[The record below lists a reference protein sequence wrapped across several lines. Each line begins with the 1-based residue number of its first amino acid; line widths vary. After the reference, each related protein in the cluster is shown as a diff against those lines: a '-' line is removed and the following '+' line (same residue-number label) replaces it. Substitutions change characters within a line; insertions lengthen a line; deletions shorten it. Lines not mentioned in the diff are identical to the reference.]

1 MKGNKI
7 IATLVVLAMLL
18 STLVVLNQLNIV
30 NQASA
35 QPGVDEWGDATT
47 DLEYG
52 VSYSSVLRQFIYCG
66 REPVPFTC
74 ITQPIDL
81 EVLQGTQMSSLG
93 MVPIR

>member
-30 NQASA
+30 NKASA
-35 QPGVDEWGDATT
+35 QPGVDDWGYATT

-52 VSYSSVLRQFIYCG
+52 VSYSKNTIEINTTGLDTGIHYLYYPTYKCSTGAG
-66 REPVPFTC
+66 RPA
-74 ITQPIDL
+74 I
-81 EVLQGTQMSSLG
+81 
-93 MVPIR
+93 